1 LQDPGEFMSSLNVV
15 LYPEEVYT
23 FTPRGKVIILPK
35 DATPID
41 FAYSIHSDVGN
52 TCCGAKVNGRIVPLR
67 SQLRNGD
74 IVEIM
79 TQPGHQPS
87 KDWLGFVKTSRARN
101 KIKHLINANE
111 RAKAIEIGEKYLEK
125 EARRLG
131 VQMARIDSQQLDRVA
146 ADYGYSKGED
156 LYAALGYG
164 KVSAR
169 QVLSKV
175 APGVVAEEAEETR
188 PAPGDLALG
197 APAGA
202 PVPGRPADHDAVIR
216 VRGIDDLLV
225 YRAKCCNPI
234 RGESIVGYV
243 TRGKGVAV
251 HSKMCPNVQNLM
263 YDVERKI
270 DVEWVRTAEDAFP
283 VRIVVHTDDRPGML
297 SELTALLTDE
307 NSNIRSLQAKTELDQ
322 DGGIV
327 EMTVEVR
334 DKKQLE
340 KLVAAMRRI
349 SGVRDVER
357 LLN

>member
-1 LQDPGEFMSSLNVV
+1 
-15 LYPEEVYT
+15 
-23 FTPRGKVIILPK
+23 
-35 DATPID
+35 
-41 FAYSIHSDVGN
+41 
-52 TCCGAKVNGRIVPLR
+52 
-67 SQLRNGD
+67 
-74 IVEIM
+74 
-79 TQPGHQPS
+79 
-87 KDWLGFVKTSRARN
+87 
-101 KIKHLINANE
+101 
-111 RAKAIEIGEKYLEK
+111 
-125 EARRLG
+125 
-131 VQMARIDSQQLDRVA
+131 
-146 ADYGYSKGED
+146 
-156 LYAALGYG
+156 
-164 KVSAR
+164 
-169 QVLSKV
+169 V